1 MVKLNIFKIG
11 FVAILLVV
19 FIGFGIMLT
28 NVTIYTTADL
38 ESQQIIEENDNYY
51 LLFDDRKLKLSENSL
66 KQLELDK
73 FPTYKLTY
81 SYNKLI
87 ENKGKVLRLEVY
99 GKQVP

>member
-1 MVKLNIFKIG
+1 MVKVNFIKIG
-11 FVAILLVV
+11 FVAIFLVV

-28 NVTIYTTADL
+28 NVTIYTTTDL
-38 ESQQIIEENDNYY
+38 ESHQIIEENDNYY
-51 LLFDDRKLKLSENSL
+51 LLFDDRKLKLSENPL

-81 SYNKLI
+81 SYNRLN
-87 ENKGKVLRLEVY
+87 ESKGKVLRLEVY